1 MSAMTNN
8 DNRPPQDATG
18 DAADETQALTPQPQ
32 PDETAIL
39 PADETVVHAAAPG
52 AGETEPTADE
62 SRTAEPDGISELFP
76 HEPVQDPAVATQ
88 GAWVSASDAG
98 APAAAAAA
106 AAVAGAA
113 AAAPAASVAG
123 SGPGGGAPIPPRP
136 PRGGLG
142 GTARSVWS
150 HTLGKVLIVG
160 TGVLAAFVALGL
172 VGGLA
177 FAVTR
182 GGDDRR
188 FGDGRGGQSQ
198 ACQQGEGGWA
208 CAGSDDHDD
217 DGDGHGRMEG
227 QLPGPNGQGFPSD
240 PNGQS
245 GQGLPLDPNGSTGTL
260 PLNPGALPGV
270 DGLLHGEITAQLNG
284 APTAMLVQLG
294 EVTAYTQGSSIA
306 VESSDGFTATYTI
319 SGTSQV
325 IGAPATGSTVRVIA
339 TKEGSLATLV
349 MVTG

>member
-8 DNRPPQDATG
+8 DNLPPQDATG

-52 AGETEPTADE
+52 ADETEPTADE
-62 SRTAEPDGISELFP
+62 SRTAEPDGISELYP

-88 GAWVSASDAG
+88 GAWV
-98 APAAAAAA
+98 
-106 AAVAGAA
+106 
-113 AAAPAASVAG
+113 AASVAG
-123 SGPGGGAPIPPRP
+123 SGPGGGARSPRP

-245 GQGLPLDPNGSTGTL
+245 GQGLPPDPNGSTGTL

-284 APTAMLVQLG
+284 APTAMLIQLG